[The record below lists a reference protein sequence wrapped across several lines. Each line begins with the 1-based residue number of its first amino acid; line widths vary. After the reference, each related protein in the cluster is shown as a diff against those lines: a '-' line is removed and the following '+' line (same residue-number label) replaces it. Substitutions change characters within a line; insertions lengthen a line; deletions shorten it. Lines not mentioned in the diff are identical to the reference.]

1 MSLTLTTIIV
11 AVSVILSLLA
21 FNKEELR
28 TKWMLNPYRV
38 VQDKEY
44 LRILTHGFIH
54 GDYVH
59 LGINMYVLWGFGSTV
74 ERVFTNQQVFQ
85 SSFPN
90 IDYWGDTAGMVYFV
104 ILYFG
109 GILFASLPALRKHKD
124 NPNYNSLGA
133 SGAVSAVLLAY
144 ILMFPQNKLMFIFLP
159 IPIPAYVMG
168 IIFFAYESYMNR
180 RGGTGI
186 AHDAHLYGA
195 IFGLVLM
202 IALSPQFISHFI
214 EGIIGN

>member
-1 MSLTLTTIIV
+1 MSLSLTTIII
-11 AVSVILSLLA
+11 AASIILSLIA

-28 TKWMLNPYRV
+28 KKWMMNPYRV
-38 VQDKEY
+38 VHDKQY
-44 LRILTHGFIH
+44 FRILSHAFIH

-74 ERVFTNQQVFQ
+74 EQVFTKQQVFQ
-85 SSFPN
+85 ASFPN
-90 IDYWGDTAGMVYFV
+90 IDYWGDTAGMVYFI

-109 GILFASLPALRKHKD
+109 GILFASLPALRKYKD

-133 SGAVSAVLLAY
+133 SGAVSAVLMAY

-168 IIFFAYESYMNR
+168 IIFFAYESYLNR

-195 IFGLVLM
+195 LFGLLFM
-202 IALSPQFISHFI
+202 IVLSPQFVSHFI
-214 EGIIGN
+214 EGIFGN